1 MLGRLIFGF
10 VLGLLVGVIAAA
22 GLVVGLK
29 MTVFAGGAAILFAY
43 LAAAAVGAVTGLV
56 TGKPVWAANAKVE
69 ASIKA
74 FFGALLG
81 AGALFALRQ
90 WAGSV
95 AIDLGA
101 YGPGGPAAIGSL
113 PAAAL
118 PLIAAT
124 LGALFGLDNTND
136 PEGDADAKKA
146 GARKRVAASADRGPR
161 VSAVSAAGVEEDD
174 AEQDASAV
182 GKRAKP

>member
-10 VLGLLVGVIAAA
+10 VLGLLVGVIAAV

-29 MTVFAGGAAILFAY
+29 MTAFAGGAAVLFAY
-43 LAAAAVGAVTGLV
+43 LVAAGVGAVTGLV
-56 TGKPVWAANAKVE
+56 TGKPVWAAGAKVE
-69 ASIKA
+69 AGLKA

-90 WAGSV
+90 WAGSI

-124 LGALFGLDNTND
+124 LGAIFGLDNTND
-136 PEGDADAKKA
+136 PDGASQKPA
-146 GARKRVAASADRGPR
+146 ARKRVEAAPSRGPR
-161 VSAVSAAGVEEDD
+161 VSSVRAASIEDDD
-174 AEQDASAV
+174 AEQDAPAV

>member
-1 MLGRLIFGF
+1 MLGRLIFGC
-10 VLGLLVGVIAAA
+10 VLGLLVGVLAAV

-29 MTVFAGGAAILFAY
+29 MTAFAGGAAILFAY

-56 TGKPVWAANAKVE
+56 AGKPVWAANAKVE
-69 ASIKA
+69 AGLKA

-101 YGPGGPAAIGSL
+101 YGPGGAASIGSL

-124 LGALFGLDNTND
+124 LGALFGLDNTSE
-136 PEGDADAKKA
+136 PAADAQKP
-146 GARKRVAASADRGPR
+146 GARKRVEAAPSRGPR
-161 VSAVSAAGVEEDD
+161 VSSVRAASVEDDD
-174 AEQDASAV
+174 AEQDAPAV